1 MMRLLIALLLLVATP
16 ASAILPT
23 STPTNTKTRTLTP
36 TATHTRT
43 SSSTATRTATP
54 TAANT
59 ATQTGTVTA
68 TGTRTATPTAIAIY
82 NADGS
87 LRAAPVPMPTGAC
100 VVVLPDGK
108 SVGYFTDGSGCAA
121 SGTPGPGGGNLESSG
136 ATSTRAVCL
145 DEELAVTSGQS
156 TATTTDTITAGSIV
170 VKCVTRTNVA
180 VSGGYVVGVAN
191 VPDAWGA
198 AAGSLGDTN
207 NLDVT
212 MPGPTAV
219 STATA
224 VVATSTHSSG
234 QFQSSTGRIRVVC
247 FCDEIGAPTE

>member
-1 MMRLLIALLLLVATP
+1 MRRLALLLLLLATP
-16 ASAILPT
+16 ATGETLIQRNPGGQPT
-23 STPTNTKTRTLTP
+23 FDR
-36 TATHTRT
+36 
-43 SSSTATRTATP
+43 
-54 TAANT
+54 
-59 ATQTGTVTA
+59 
-68 TGTRTATPTAIAIY
+68 
-82 NADGS
+82 
-87 LRAAPVPMPTGAC
+87 PTGAWTTNDLVC
-100 VVVLPDGK
+100 VTGPNEISTGGTCNALG
-108 SVGYFTDGSGCAA
+108 GGGSG
-121 SGTPGPGGGNLESSG
+121 SLESSG

-170 VKCVTRTNVA
+170 VKCVSRTNVA
-180 VSGGYVVGVAN
+180 VSGGYFVGVAN